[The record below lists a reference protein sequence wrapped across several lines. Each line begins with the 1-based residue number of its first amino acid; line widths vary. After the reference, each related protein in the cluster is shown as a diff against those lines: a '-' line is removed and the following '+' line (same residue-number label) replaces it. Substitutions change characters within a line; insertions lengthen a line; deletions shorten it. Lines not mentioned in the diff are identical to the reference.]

1 MARKKRGVPGINSSS
16 TADIAF
22 MLLIFFLITT
32 SMDTDRG
39 LARRL
44 PPPPE
49 NKDQKDDDIIVKERN
64 ILQVRLNKDNQLMC
78 GTDYIDVKQL
88 KEKAKEFLLNPSN
101 DENLPEREEKVI
113 EGFGSYPVS
122 KGVISLQNTRG
133 TSYNAYLRVQNELVR
148 AVNEI
153 RDEFALANFGKVY
166 TSLDEEKQ
174 RIVRD
179 AIPQNISEA
188 DPKDTGRKK

>member
-1 MARKKRGVPGINSSS
+1 M
-16 TADIAF
+16 
-22 MLLIFFLITT
+22 
-32 SMDTDRG
+32 G
-39 LARRL
+39 LQRRL
-44 PPPPE
+44 PPMPDP
-49 NKDQKDDDIIVKERN
+49 NQKVDDVQIKRRN
-64 ILQVRLNKDNQLMC
+64 IMVVKINDADRLLAG
-78 GTDYIDVKQL
+78 GTPMDVSML

-166 TSLDEEKQ
+166 ISLDEEKQ

>member
-1 MARKKRGVPGINSSS
+1 MARPAQQLPSSS
-16 TADIAF
+16 LADIAF
-22 MLLIFFLITT
+22 MVLIFFLLVST
-32 SMDTDRG
+32 MDQEMG
-39 LARRL
+39 LQRRL
-44 PPPPE
+44 PPMPDP
-49 NKDQKDDDIIVKERN
+49 NQKVDDVQIKRRN
-64 ILQVRLNKDNQLMC
+64 IMVVKINDADRLLAGGSPMDVSMLKD
-78 GTDYIDVKQL
+78 
-88 KEKAKEFLLNPSN
+88 KAKEFLLNPTN
-101 DENLPEREEKVI
+101 DENLPEREEKMI
-113 EGFGSYPVS
+113 EGLGSYPVS

-133 TSYNAYLRVQNELVR
+133 TSYNAYLKVQNELVK

-166 TSLDEEKQ
+166 ISLDEDKQ

>member
-1 MARKKRGVPGINSSS
+1 MARPAQQLPSSS
-16 TADIAF
+16 LADIAF
-22 MLLIFFLITT
+22 MVLIFFLLVST
-32 SMDTDRG
+32 MDQEMG
-39 LARRL
+39 LQRRL
-44 PPPPE
+44 PPMPDP
-49 NKDQKDDDIIVKERN
+49 NQKVDDVQIKRRN
-64 ILQVRLNKDNQLMC
+64 IMVVKINDADRLLAG
-78 GTDYIDVKQL
+78 GTPMDVSML

-133 TSYNAYLRVQNELVR
+133 TSYNAYLKVQNELVR

-166 TSLDEEKQ
+166 TSLDEDKQ